1 MKAFRG
7 PKVALVTF
15 GCQMNK
21 LDSEIA
27 EASLLRE
34 GFVLE
39 EDPARADAVLFNT
52 CAVRAHA
59 EERVVSRLAALYP
72 LQDRRP
78 GLILGILGCM
88 AQEHGA
94 SFLDRFPRVSLVAGT
109 AHFHQLGSLLGRA
122 LAGERVL
129 ALEGGGDPG
138 SEDRDPRSVPVGPR
152 AFVAVQRGCSMGCA
166 YCIVPSVRGPWR
178 SRPLEEV
185 LKECRRVLEAGAVDL
200 TLLGQTVDAWGRDL
214 SPKRPFSELLRAVH
228 DLPGLKRLHFVTSHP
243 LFLDEETAALFGELP
258 RLARWVHLPPQSG
271 SDRVLQSMRRGYT
284 RKKYLETVDSLREA
298 APDVEIA
305 GDFICGFPGETEEDH
320 RETLSLLG
328 EVRFSQ
334 CYVFKFSP
342 RPGTPAA
349 SLEPLPAE
357 VIRRRHA
364 EVLGLHEKISAERNQ
379 TMVGT
384 VQEVLVEGPSPRDP
398 SRLTG
403 RTIHHRILHFPGR
416 GGEKPGDLVRV
427 RVLRA
432 SSVSLVGERVEP

>member
-1 MKAFRG
+1 MKS

-34 GFVLE
+34 GFLLVD
-39 EDPARADAVLFNT
+39 DPAEADAVLFNT

-78 GLILGILGCM
+78 GLVLGILGCM
-88 AQEHGA
+88 AQEHGEA
-94 SFLDRFPRVSLVAGT
+94 FLERYPRVSLVAGT
-109 AHFHQLGSLLGRA
+109 GHFHMLGALLERA
-122 LAGERVL
+122 LSGERVA
-129 ALEGGGDPG
+129 ALEGGGDPD
-138 SEDRDPRSVPVGPR
+138 SDRRDPRAVPVGPR

-178 SRPLEEV
+178 SRSKEDV
-185 LKECRRVLEAGAVDL
+185 LRECRKVLEAGAVDL

-214 SPKRPFSELLRAVH
+214 SPRQRFADLLRAVH

-243 LFLDEETAALFGELP
+243 LFLDGETASLFGELP

-271 SDRVLQSMRRGYT
+271 SDRVLRAMRRGYT
-284 RKKYLETVDSLREA
+284 REKYLETVRAVKEGS
-298 APDVEIA
+298 PDVEIA

-320 RETLSLLG
+320 RETLSLME

-334 CYVFKFSP
+334 CYVFKYSP

-349 SLEPLPAE
+349 AMEPPPAE

-364 EVLGLHEKISAERNQ
+364 EALALHERISAEKNRSL
-379 TMVGT
+379 VGT
-384 VQEVLVEGPSPRDP
+384 LQEVLVEGPSPRNPD
-398 SRLTG
+398 RWTG
-403 RTIHHRILHFPGR
+403 RTVHHRIAHFPARDGLR
-416 GGEKPGDLVRV
+416 PGDLVR
-427 RVLRA
+427 LRITSA
-432 SSVSLVGERVEP
+432 SPVSLAGEMEEDR

>member
-1 MKAFRG
+1 MKGRSGA
-7 PKVALVTF
+7 KVALVTF

-34 GFVLE
+34 GFVLV
-39 EDPARADAVLFNT
+39 EDPARAEAVLFNT

-72 LQDRRP
+72 LQDRKP
-78 GLILGILGCM
+78 GMVLGVLGCM

-94 SFLDRFPRVSLVAGT
+94 AFLERHRRVSLVAGT
-109 AHFHQLGSLLGRA
+109 AHFHQLGRLLERA

-129 ALEGGGDPG
+129 ALEGGRDPAAP
-138 SEDRDPRSVPVGPR
+138 DRDPRSVPVGPR

-166 YCIVPSVRGPWR
+166 YCIVPAVRGPWR

-185 LKECRRVLEAGAVDL
+185 LEECRRVLEGGAVDL

-214 SPKRPFSELLRAVH
+214 SPKAGFASLLRAVH
-228 DLPGLKRLHFVTSHP
+228 DLPGLRRLHFVTSHP
-243 LFLDEETAALFGELP
+243 LFLDRETAALFGELP

-271 SDRVLQSMRRGYT
+271 SDRVLRAMRRGYT
-284 RKKYLETVDSLREA
+284 RKKYLETVETLREA

-320 RETLSLLG
+320 RETLSLLE

-349 SLEPLPAE
+349 AMEPLPEE
-357 VIRRRHA
+357 VVRRRHA
-364 EVLGLHEKISAERNQ
+364 QVLKLHEKISAERNQ
-379 TMVGT
+379 ALVGT
-384 VQEVLVEGPSPRDP
+384 VQEVLVEGPSPRDL

-403 RTIHHRILHFPGR
+403 RTRHHRLLHFPGL

-432 SSVSLVGERVEP
+432 SPVSLVGERVEP

>member
-1 MKAFRG
+1 MNR

-27 EASLLRE
+27 EAGLLRE
-34 GFVLE
+34 GFQLVD
-39 EDPARADAVLFNT
+39 DPAEADAVLFNT

-59 EERVVSRLAALYP
+59 EERVISRLAALYP

-78 GLILGILGCM
+78 GMVLGILGCM
-88 AQEHGA
+88 AQEHGT
-94 SFLDRFPRVSLVAGT
+94 SFLDRYPRVSLVAGT
-109 AHFHQLGSLLGRA
+109 SHFHQLGTLLQRA
-122 LAGERVL
+122 LAGERIA
-129 ALEGGGDPG
+129 ALEGGRDPEA
-138 SEDRDPRSVPVGPR
+138 SERDPRAVPVGPR

-185 LKECRRVLEAGAVDL
+185 LEECRRVLDAGAVDL

-214 SPKRPFSELLRAVH
+214 SPKLHFSELLRAVH

-243 LFLDEETAALFGELP
+243 LFLDKETAALFGELP

-271 SDRVLQSMRRGYT
+271 SDRVLRAMRRGYT
-284 RKKYLETVDSLREA
+284 RAKYLETVETLREA
-298 APDVEIA
+298 GADVEIA

-320 RETLSLLG
+320 RATLSLLE
-328 EVRFSQ
+328 EVGFSQ
-334 CYVFKFSP
+334 CYVFKYSP

-349 SLEPLPAE
+349 SLEPPPPE
-357 VIRRRHA
+357 VIRRRHR
-364 EVLGLHEKISAERNQ
+364 EVLALHEEISARRNRELI
-379 TMVGT
+379 GT

-403 RTIHHRILHFPGR
+403 RTIHHRIVHFPGL
-416 GGEKPGDLVRV
+416 GGERPGDLVAV
-427 RVLRA
+427 RIREA
-432 SSVSLVGERVEP
+432 SPVSLVGERVEAP

>member
-1 MKAFRG
+1 MNR

-27 EASLLRE
+27 EAGLLRE
-34 GFVLE
+34 GFVLVD
-39 EDPARADAVLFNT
+39 DPAEADAVLFNT

-72 LQDRRP
+72 LQDERP
-78 GLILGILGCM
+78 GLVLGILGCM

-94 SFLDRFPRVSLVAGT
+94 SFLDRYPRVSLVAGT
-109 AHFHQLGSLLGRA
+109 SHFHQLGRLLQRA
-122 LAGERVL
+122 LAGERIA
-129 ALEGGGDPG
+129 ALQGGRDPG
-138 SEDRDPRSVPVGPR
+138 SRERDPEAVPVGPR

-185 LKECRRVLEAGAVDL
+185 LEECRRVLGGGAADL

-214 SPKRPFSELLRAVH
+214 SPRRSFAALLRAVH

-243 LFLDEETAALFGELP
+243 LFLDGETASLFGELP

-271 SDRVLQSMRRGYT
+271 SDRVLRAMRRGYT
-284 RKKYLETVDSLREA
+284 RKKYLETVELLRRA
-298 APDVEIA
+298 DPGVEIA

-320 RETLSLLG
+320 RATLSLLE

-334 CYVFKFSP
+334 CYVFKYSP

-349 SLEPLPAE
+349 SLAPLPPE
-357 VIRRRHA
+357 VVRRRHA
-364 EVLGLHEKISAERNQ
+364 EVLSLHEKIAARRNKAL
-379 TMVGT
+379 VGT
-384 VQEVLVEGPSPRDP
+384 VQEVLLEGPSPKDP
-398 SRLTG
+398 GRLTG
-403 RTIHHRILHFPGR
+403 RTVHHRIVHFPGR
-416 GGEKPGDLVRV
+416 GDERPGDLVRV
-427 RVLRA
+427 RILEA
-432 SSVSLVGERVEP
+432 SPVSLVGAREEED